1 MRSFP
6 LRLITPSSGVT
17 SPSTTRTSVDL
28 PAPFGPSKVKIF
40 PGLSSSDTSER
51 TRRYQKKPRH
61 FPGNQTCH
69 VNFSL
74 AVVMKCY
81 NITLL
86 IFITMIGRI
95 MLHKKTLLFAALS
108 AALWGGATQAADAA
122 VVASLKPVGFIASA
136 IADGVTETQVL
147 LPDGASEHDYSLR
160 PSDVKRLQNADLVV
174 WVGPEMEAFM
184 QKPVSKLPEAKQVTI
199 AQLEDVKPLLMKSIH
214 DDDDDH
220 DHAEKSD
227 EDHHHGDF
235 NMHLWLSPEIA
246 RATAVAIHGKLV
258 ELMPQS
264 RAKLD
269 ANLKDFEAQLASTE
283 TQVGNELAP
292 LKGKGYFV
300 FHDAYGYFEKQFGL
314 TPLGH
319 FTVNPEIQPGA
330 QRLHEIRTQL
340 VEQKATCV
348 FAEPQF
354 RPAVVESVAR
364 GTSVRM
370 GTLDPPGTNIKLGK
384 TSYSEFLNQ
393 LANQYASCLKGD

>member
-1 MRSFP
+1 M
-6 LRLITPSSGVT
+6 I
-17 SPSTTRTSVDL
+17 
-28 PAPFGPSKVKIF
+28 
-40 PGLSSSDTSER
+40 E
-51 TRRYQKKPRH
+51 
-61 FPGNQTCH
+61 
-69 VNFSL
+69 
-74 AVVMKCY
+74 CY
-81 NITLL
+81 NITFHM
-86 IFITMIGRI
+86 FITMISRI
-95 MLHKKTLLFAALS
+95 MLQKNTLLFAALS
-108 AALWGGATQAADAA
+108 AALWGSATQAADAA
-122 VVASLKPVGFIASA
+122 VVASLKPLGFIASA
-136 IADGVTETQVL
+136 IADGVTDTQVL

-160 PSDVKRLQNADLVV
+160 PSDVKRLQGADLVV

-184 QKPVSKLPEAKQVTI
+184 EKSVRNIPDNKQVTI
-199 AQLEDVKPLLMKSIH
+199 AQLADVKPLLMKGA
-214 DDDDDH
+214 DDDEDKHEHTGADE
-220 DHAEKSD
+220 EKGD
-227 EDHHHGDF
+227 VHHHHGEY

-246 RATAVAIHGKLV
+246 RATAVAIHEKLV

-269 ANLKDFEAQLASTE
+269 ANLKDFEAQLAATDK
-283 TQVGNELAP
+283 QVGNELAP

-300 FHDAYGYFEKQFGL
+300 FHDAYGYYEKHYGL

-354 RPAVVESVAR
+354 RPAVVEAVAR

-370 GTLDPPGTNIKLGK
+370 GTLDPLGTNIKLGK
-384 TSYSEFLNQ
+384 TSYSAFLSQ

>member
-1 MRSFP
+1 
-6 LRLITPSSGVT
+6 
-17 SPSTTRTSVDL
+17 
-28 PAPFGPSKVKIF
+28 
-40 PGLSSSDTSER
+40 
-51 TRRYQKKPRH
+51 
-61 FPGNQTCH
+61 
-69 VNFSL
+69 
-74 AVVMKCY
+74 
-81 NITLL
+81 
-86 IFITMIGRI
+86 MIGRI
-95 MLHKKTLLFAALS
+95 MLHKNTLLFAALS
-108 AALWGGATQAADAA
+108 AALWGSATQAANAA
-122 VVASLKPVGFIASA
+122 VVASLKPLGFIASA

-160 PSDVKRLQNADLVV
+160 PSDVKRLQGADLVV
-174 WVGPEMEAFM
+174 WIGPEMEAFM
-184 QKPVSKLPEAKQVTI
+184 EKSVSNIPAAKQVTI
-199 AQLEDVKPLLMKSIH
+199 AQLKDVKPLLMKGA
-214 DDDDDH
+214 DDDDDEH
-220 DHAEKSD
+220 DHDHDHGEKGD
-227 EDHHHGDF
+227 AHHHHGDY

-246 RATAVAIHGKLV
+246 RASAVAIHEKLV

-370 GTLDPPGTNIKLGK
+370 GTLDPLGTNIKLGK

>member
-1 MRSFP
+1 M
-6 LRLITPSSGVT
+6 L
-17 SPSTTRTSVDL
+17 
-28 PAPFGPSKVKIF
+28 
-40 PGLSSSDTSER
+40 
-51 TRRYQKKPRH
+51 QK
-61 FPGNQTCH
+61 N
-69 VNFSL
+69 
-74 AVVMKCY
+74 
-81 NITLL
+81 
-86 IFITMIGRI
+86 
-95 MLHKKTLLFAALS
+95 TLLFAALS
-108 AALWGGATQAADAA
+108 AALWGSATQAADAA
-122 VVASLKPVGFIASA
+122 VVASLKPLGFIASA
-136 IADGVTETQVL
+136 IADGVTDTQVL

-160 PSDVKRLQNADLVV
+160 PSDVKRLQGADLVV

-184 QKPVSKLPEAKQVTI
+184 EKSVRNIPDNKQVTI
-199 AQLEDVKPLLMKSIH
+199 AQLADVKPLLMKG
-214 DDDDDH
+214 
-220 DHAEKSD
+220 AGEY
-227 EDHHHGDF
+227 

-246 RATAVAIHGKLV
+246 RATAVAIHEKLV

-269 ANLKDFEAQLASTE
+269 ANLKDFEAQLAATDK
-283 TQVGNELAP
+283 QVGNELAP

-300 FHDAYGYFEKQFGL
+300 FHDAYGYYEKHYGL

-354 RPAVVESVAR
+354 RPAVVEAVAR

-370 GTLDPPGTNIKLGK
+370 GTLDPLGTNIKLGK
-384 TSYSEFLNQ
+384 TSYSAFLSQ